1 MLNIETFKSVLGD
14 TSLTDEQLTVL
25 LERAKRNAINHYW
38 WKTDDIPTDEEI
50 ENFINRYEY
59 EIYDLAKTVCDVASR
74 DGLKQ
79 FSELGVTRVWE
90 TGGDTAV
97 ENALSV
103 LPVKTYV
110 W

>member
-1 MLNIETFKSVLGD
+1 MLNVETFKAVLGD
-14 TSLTDEQLTVL
+14 TSLNDEQLEVF
-25 LERAKRNAINHYW
+25 LERAKRKAINHYW
-38 WKTDDIPTDEEI
+38 WKTDDIPTDEEV

-59 EIYDLAKTVCDVASR
+59 EIYDLAKTVCDVAKR

-97 ENALSV
+97 ESALSV

>member
-1 MLNIETFKSVLGD
+1 MLNLETFKSILGE
-14 TSLTDEQLTVL
+14 TSMTDEQLLIL
-25 LERAKRNAINHYW
+25 LERAERKAVNHYW
-38 WKTDDIPTDEEI
+38 WKTDDTPTDEEK

-59 EIYDLAKTVCDVASR
+59 EIYDLAKTVTDVASR

-90 TGGDTAV
+90 TGGDKAI
-97 ENALSV
+97 ESALSQ

>member
-1 MLNIETFKSVLGD
+1 MLNIETFKTILGE
-14 TSLTDEQLTVL
+14 TTYTDEQLLIL
-25 LERAKRNAINHYW
+25 LERAERKAINHYW
-38 WKTDDIPTDEEI
+38 WKSDDNPTDEEK

-59 EIYDLAKTVCDVASR
+59 EIYDLAKTVIDVAAR

-90 TGGDTAV
+90 TGGDKAIDS
-97 ENALSV
+97 ALSEI
-103 LPVKTYV
+103 PTKTYM